1 MKVVKRSML
10 LQLIEEKREVL
21 LCLGKT
27 YGLTAKETVLCS
39 QELDQLLNRLDG
51 IYTDT
56 DEKK

>member
-1 MKVVKRSML
+1 ML

-27 YGLTAKETVLCS
+27 YGLTAKETVICS

-51 IYTDT
+51 FQIDSN
-56 DEKK
+56 DKK

>member
-1 MKVVKRSML
+1 ML

-27 YGLTAKETVLCS
+27 YGLSAQETVTCS

-51 IYTDT
+51 FMKEPNNET
-56 DEKK
+56 